1 MPSTPTAS
9 SSSSSSQPSAH
20 VEAGRQAGSIQLHHV
35 GVRALP
41 GVAQYHAELL
51 ADGTTWGRSS
61 VLGLV
66 RIDRDEPEVPIDVLL
81 PGESFA

>member
-1 MPSTPTAS
+1 
-9 SSSSSSQPSAH
+9 
-20 VEAGRQAGSIQLHHV
+20 
-35 GVRALP
+35 LP
-41 GVAQYHAELL
+41 GVAQHHAELL